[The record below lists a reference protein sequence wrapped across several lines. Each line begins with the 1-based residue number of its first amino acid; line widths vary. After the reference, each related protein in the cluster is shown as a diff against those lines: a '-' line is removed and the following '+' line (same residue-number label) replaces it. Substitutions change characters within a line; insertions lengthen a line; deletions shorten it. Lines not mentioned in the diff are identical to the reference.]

1 MKLNI
6 ICVGKLQNEFKSL
19 FETYKSKIEFYSQVN
34 VIELKEVNHDNVEV
48 QKQKETEMIL
58 ASIPKN
64 SKVFLC
70 SLNGKEY
77 SSEKFSELFCEDNI
91 TFVIGGSHGVDES
104 FFQNKVK
111 FSNMT
116 FPHQLFRVMLIEQ
129 IFRGFSI
136 INNSK
141 YHK

>member
-19 FETYKSKIEFYSQVN
+19 FESYKAKIEFYAQVN
-34 VIELKEVNHDNVEV
+34 VIELKEVNHPNIEV
-48 QKQKETEMIL
+48 QQEKETQLIL
-58 ASIPKN
+58 EAIPKN
-64 SKVFLC
+64 SKVILC
-70 SLNGKEY
+70 SLQGKEY
-77 SSEKFSELFCEDNI
+77 KSENFAEFFNEDNV
-91 TFVIGGSHGVDES
+91 TFVIGGSHGVDEQK
-104 FFQNKVK
+104 FQNKIK
-111 FSNMT
+111 FSDMT

-136 INNSK
+136 LNNSK

>member
-6 ICVGKLQNEFKSL
+6 ICVGKLQNEFKTL
-19 FETYKSKIEFYSQVN
+19 FESYKSKIEFYSQVN
-34 VIELKEVNHDNVEV
+34 VIEIKEVNHPNVEV
-48 QKQKETEMIL
+48 QQEKETQLIL
-58 ASIPKN
+58 EAIPKN

-70 SLNGKEY
+70 SLQGKEY
-77 SSEKFSELFCEDNI
+77 SSNKFSEIFNEDNI
-91 TFVIGGSHGVDES
+91 TFVIGGSHGVKEEN
-104 FFQNKVK
+104 FQNKIK